1 MEVSICWNEHKRKRI
16 CSGSCKVA
24 GREHMA
30 TRNGRTDGRAERRRR
45 LFDEMNAR
53 RRWRKQIRGEAQKG
67 QKEGDVGGG
76 RGEIG

>member
-45 LFDEMNAR
+45 PFDRMNAR
-53 RRWRKQIRGEAQKG
+53 RRWRKQMSARRK
-67 QKEGDVGGG
+67 KGG
-76 RGEIG
+76 RKEVQAEEEE